1 MIVGKEAVKEA
12 AWMTGASVASSFA
25 VAAFLGAQAGAA
37 VIAGMAAPLFAAT
50 ASWVMAERTFK
61 RNPEALTSLMVAAF
75 AGKMLFF
82 GAYVV
87 MALGVLALRPVPF
100 VASFTSYFIALY
112 MTEALCLRRLYMGIF
127 R

>member
-1 MIVGKEAVKEA
+1 
-12 AWMTGASVASSFA
+12 MTGASVASAFA
-25 VAAFLGAQAGAA
+25 VAAFAGEPAGAA
-37 VIAGMAAPLFAAT
+37 IVAGMVGPLLAASG
-50 ASWVMAERTFK
+50 SWVLAERTFK

-75 AGKMLFF
+75 AGKMVFF

-112 MTEALCLRRLYMGIF
+112 LIEALCLRRLYMSVF

>member
-1 MIVGKEAVKEA
+1 
-12 AWMTGASVASSFA
+12 MTGASVASSFA

-37 VIAGMAAPLFAAT
+37 VIAGMAAPLFAAS
-50 ASWVMAERTFK
+50 ASWVLAERTFK

-82 GAYVV
+82 GAYVAI
-87 MALGVLALRPVPF
+87 ALGVLALRPVPF
-100 VASFTSYFIALY
+100 VVSFTSYFIALY
-112 MTEALCLRRLYMGIF
+112 MTEALCLRRLYIAPRGPRGVF

>member
-1 MIVGKEAVKEA
+1 VKEA

-25 VAAFLGAQAGAA
+25 VAAFLGAQVGAA
-37 VIAGMAAPLFAAT
+37 VIAGMAAPLFAAS
-50 ASWVMAERTFK
+50 ASWVLAERTFK

-112 MTEALCLRRLYMGIF
+112 MTEALCLRRLYMGMF

>member
-1 MIVGKEAVKEA
+1 MKAA
-12 AWMTGASVASSFA
+12 AWMIGASVASSFA
-25 VAAFLGAQAGAA
+25 VAALVGVQAGAA
-37 VIAGMAAPLFAAT
+37 VVGGMVGPLLAASG
-50 ASWVMAERTFK
+50 SWVLAERTFK

-87 MALGVLALRPVPF
+87 IALGVLALRPVPF
-100 VASFTSYFIALY
+100 VASFTIYFIALY
-112 MTEALCLRRLYMGIF
+112 MTEALCLRRLYVGPRGVF